1 MKIACFL
8 FDPNIGGPHVRAA
21 GVYSILRLRGFEP
34 VIVLPELEGSAYGY
48 FTSQNIV
55 AKKVAFTKPV
65 SPTRG
70 LRFLKYIAMVPNSVH
85 RIVNF
90 LKKGDY
96 DLVHVNGAADICPV
110 LAAKLCKIPVV
121 WHLNDTAL
129 PKVVARLFA
138 KIIKSLSDRVVIAAK
153 AVGEH
158 YGLKEGD
165 SLVLYAPVNIKS
177 FPARK
182 LKMSPSDGD
191 TISIGVLGNWN
202 WIKGQDRFLDLIDLL
217 LERNYKVRAVIIGGF
232 PEKQSNFWA
241 PLLKKIE
248 YSALSNVVDVVGF
261 IRDPR
266 DYLDGLD
273 ILVLTS
279 RSEACPISV
288 LEGMAIGIPQVAFK
302 VGGVDEMLNRETDA
316 ISGLVVPEGDVE
328 AMADAIGDL
337 LSDRRLFLKVQA
349 NGQKVAREI
358 FSLDLCA
365 ERHSQLYKEV
375 RVM

>member
-1 MKIACFL
+1 M
-8 FDPNIGGPHVRAA
+8 
-21 GVYSILRLRGFEP
+21 
-34 VIVLPELEGSAYGY
+34 
-48 FTSQNIV
+48 
-55 AKKVAFTKPV
+55 
-65 SPTRG
+65 
-70 LRFLKYIAMVPNSVH
+70 
-85 RIVNF
+85 
-90 LKKGDY
+90 
-96 DLVHVNGAADICPV
+96 
-110 LAAKLCKIPVV
+110 
-121 WHLNDTAL
+121 
-129 PKVVARLFA
+129 
-138 KIIKSLSDRVVIAAK
+138 
-153 AVGEH
+153 GEH
-158 YGLKEGD
+158 YGLKEED
-165 SLVLYAPVNIKS
+165 TLVLYAPVNIKS

-191 TISIGVLGNWN
+191 TINIGVLGNWN

-232 PEKQSNFWA
+232 PEKQSNFWS
-241 PLLKKIE
+241 PLLKRIE

-266 DYLDGLD
+266 DYLDSLD

-337 LSDRRLFLKVQA
+337 LSDSRFFLKVQA

-375 RVM
+375 RVL